1 MTLPDRATVQA
12 LARPQFAQM
21 LQRQGRP
28 VIITRPGQPDV
39 TSAALLLPTTSQSR
53 QGTRVTDPSV
63 VTLPW
68 KVFFRHDED
77 SVRDAGFTL
86 TFPPAQGQPGIT
98 LTPGTPTVDVADQ
111 GVALMSLCTPL
122 TERTRVHDLV
132 FGVPGTGMV
141 RDSLGNLV
149 PAPGGTLAV
158 QARLSATTD
167 PKLRDTVGADNA
179 DLVLIGRWGSLTA
192 PSGRPDG
199 VRWGSQSPL
208 VIDGQAGALTV
219 QLAYPDEDTATEAQF
234 GQRFLALWRTP

>member
-1 MTLPDRATVQA
+1 MILDLLNAASAQLDQVGPIIADV
-12 LARPQFAQM
+12 LASDLAQPVTF
-21 LQRQGRP
+21 QRF
-28 VIITRPGQPDV
+28 GQPPEQLRSVIGQEEDRSTDAPEV
-39 TSAALLLPTTSQSR
+39 HEPGISSRSFTALLPY
-53 QGTRVTDPSV
+53 
-63 VTLPW
+63 
-68 KVFFRHDED
+68 HE
-77 SVRDAGFTL
+77 A
-86 TFPPAQGQPGIT
+86 A
-98 LTPGTPTVDVADQ
+98 LTPGWTLTDAGGRIHVPVAPILNPA
-111 GVALMSLCTPL
+111 GRNLFLVARVAPL
-122 TERTRVHDLV
+122 VERTRVHDLA
-132 FGVPGTGMV
+132 FGVPGQGMV

-192 PSGRPDG
+192 PTGRPDG

-208 VIDGQAGALTV
+208 VIDGQVGTLTV